1 MNEKQQIINIT
12 NMNEKEIKKAAAAF
26 AKRWEGKGYEK
37 GESETRPYESV
48 K

>member
-37 GESETRPYESV
+37 EEAKHSG
-48 K
+48 